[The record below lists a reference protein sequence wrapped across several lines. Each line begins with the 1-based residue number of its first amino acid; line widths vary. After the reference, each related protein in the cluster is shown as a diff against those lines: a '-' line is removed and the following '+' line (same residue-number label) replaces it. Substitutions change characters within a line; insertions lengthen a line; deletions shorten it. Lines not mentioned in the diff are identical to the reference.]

1 VPKKNGTKSSGGAQ
15 KRQEI
20 SVYARRKGLPKA
32 AQQAAKAAS
41 KLSPRRAGTKKTV
54 AGSIYT
60 GSERSAAKYDRRP
73 TSARGTSPASTTPLF
88 GTKYDKRAK
97 AKVEATKAK
106 MSGKKSPS
114 LGISKR
120 RSSTKTG
127 ATKSIGYQGM
137 RPGPLR

>member
-1 VPKKNGTKSSGGAQ
+1 MPKKDGTKSSGGAQ

-32 AQQAAKAAS
+32 AQQAVKAAS
-41 KLSPRRAGTKKTV
+41 KLSPRRAGTKY
-54 AGSIYT
+54 AGHSMT
-60 GSERSAAKYDRRP
+60 PGPSERSAAKYDPRRIG
-73 TSARGTSPASTTPLF
+73 AKGGSPASTTPLF
-88 GTKYDKRAK
+88 GHKHDKRAK

-120 RSSTKTG
+120 SSSTKTG